1 MIKMTSEKERG
12 IPMQAAILT
21 EPGKIEIREAPTPSP
36 RQGEVLVR
44 IIEAGICGT
53 DYACYMGN
61 LTTIYPIIPGHE
73 AVGEIAALGEGVSG
87 VRVGEKVVIQP
98 NFPCTTCPVCRGG
111 HENVCPNK
119 VRLGLD
125 VDGVFA
131 QYVCVPRPYVW
142 PLPDGLPVSVAALAE
157 PLSVALHAFRKS
169 PPAPDE
175 RVLVYGA
182 GIIGL
187 LLVRLAV
194 LSKARVAAV
203 DIAEQRLAIAKELG
217 ADTIYPSFPELEKDA
232 GSFSTLYDT
241 SGVADAFSNIVKIA
255 APGGNI
261 VLTGL
266 PHKEFPLL
274 TSTIVRKELTIRG
287 SMIYTDEFPA
297 ALDLL
302 KQGKMK
308 IERLMTETY
317 PLEMLS
323 QALEGFRSPDRVKT
337 LIRIP

>member
-1 MIKMTSEKERG
+1 
-12 IPMQAAILT
+12 
-21 EPGKIEIREAPTPSP
+21 
-36 RQGEVLVR
+36 
-44 IIEAGICGT
+44 
-53 DYACYMGN
+53 MGN
-61 LTTIYPIIPGHE
+61 LTTSCPIIPGHE
-73 AVGEIAALGEGVSG
+73 AVGEIAGLGEGVSG

-131 QYVCVPRPYVW
+131 QYVSVPHPYVW
-142 PLPDGLPVSVAALAE
+142 PLPDGLCVSVATLAE

-182 GIIGL
+182 GVIGL
-187 LLVRLAV
+187 LLIRLAV

-241 SGVADAFSNIVKIA
+241 SGVADAFSNIVAIA

-266 PHKEFPLL
+266 PHQEFPLL

-302 KQGKMK
+302 KQGNMK
-308 IERLMTETY
+308 IERLMTETV

-323 QALEGFRSPDRVKT
+323 RALEGFRSPDRVKT

>member
-1 MIKMTSEKERG
+1 
-12 IPMQAAILT
+12 MQAAVLV
-21 EPGKIEIREAPTPSP
+21 EPRKIEIREVPTPSP
-36 RQGEVLVR
+36 RKGEVLVR

-53 DYACYMGN
+53 DYVCYMGD
-61 LTTIYPIIPGHE
+61 LSTVYPIIPGHE
-73 AVGEIAALGEGVSG
+73 AVGEVVVLGEGVEEIRPG
-87 VRVGEKVVIQP
+87 ERVTIQP

-131 QYVCVPRPYVW
+131 QYVRVPRPYVW
-142 PLPDGLPVSVAALAE
+142 PLPDGLSVSEAALAE
-157 PLSVALHAFRKS
+157 PLSVALHAFRKNT
-169 PPAPDE
+169 PAPDE

-182 GIIGL
+182 GVIGL
-187 LLVRLAV
+187 LLIRLAV

-203 DIAEQRLAIAKELG
+203 DIAEQRLAIAKDLG
-217 ADTIYPSFPELEKDA
+217 AETIYPSFPELEKDA

-241 SGVADAFSNIVKIA
+241 SGVTDAFSNIVKIA
-255 APGGNI
+255 APGGSI

-302 KQGKMK
+302 KQGHMK
-308 IERLMTETY
+308 IERLMTETV
-317 PLEMLS
+317 PMNMLS

>member
-1 MIKMTSEKERG
+1 
-12 IPMQAAILT
+12 MQAAVLT
-21 EPGKIEIREAPTPSP
+21 EPGKIEIRKAPTPSP
-36 RQGEVLVR
+36 RKGEVLLR
-44 IIEAGICGT
+44 ILEAGICGT

-61 LTTIYPIIPGHE
+61 LTTSYPIIPGHE

-182 GIIGL
+182 GVIGL
-187 LLVRLAV
+187 LLIRLAV
-194 LSKARVAAV
+194 LSTARVAAV

-217 ADTIYPSFPELEKDA
+217 ADTIYHSFPELEKDA

-241 SGVADAFSNIVKIA
+241 SGVADAFSNIVSIA

-302 KQGKMK
+302 KQGNMK
-308 IERLMTETY
+308 IERLMTETV

-323 QALEGFRSPDRVKT
+323 RALEGFRSPNRVKT

>member
-1 MIKMTSEKERG
+1 MIHWKRKEVAC
-12 IPMQAAILT
+12 MQAAILT

-36 RQGEVLVR
+36 RKGEVLLR
-44 IIEAGICGT
+44 ILEAGICGT

-61 LTTIYPIIPGHE
+61 LTTSYPIIPGHE

-182 GIIGL
+182 GVIGL

-194 LSKARVAAV
+194 LSEARVAAV

-232 GSFSTLYDT
+232 GILLHTLRYQRRRRCLFQYRKNSRTGGKHRVDR
-241 SGVADAFSNIVKIA
+241 SSSQGVS
-255 APGGNI
+255 
-261 VLTGL
+261 
-266 PHKEFPLL
+266 
-274 TSTIVRKELTIRG
+274 RC
-287 SMIYTDEFPA
+287 
-297 ALDLL
+297 
-302 KQGKMK
+302 
-308 IERLMTETY
+308 
-317 PLEMLS
+317 
-323 QALEGFRSPDRVKT
+323 
-337 LIRIP
+337 

>member
-1 MIKMTSEKERG
+1 
-12 IPMQAAILT
+12 MQAAILI

-36 RQGEVLVR
+36 RKGEVLVR

-53 DYACYMGN
+53 DYACYMGD
-61 LTTIYPIIPGHE
+61 LSTTYPIIPGHE
-73 AVGEIAALGEGVSG
+73 AVGEIAALGEGVEG
-87 VRVGEKVVIQP
+87 VRVGERVAIQP

-111 HENVCPNK
+111 RENVCPNK

-142 PLPDGLPVSVAALAE
+142 PLPDGLPVSEAALAE

-169 PPAPDE
+169 PPTPGE

-182 GIIGL
+182 GVIGL
-187 LLVRLAV
+187 LIVRLAV
-194 LSKARVAAV
+194 FAKTRIAAV
-203 DIAEQRLAIAKELG
+203 DIAEERLAVAKELG
-217 ADTIYPSFPELEKDA
+217 ADTIYKSFAEIERDA
-232 GSFSTLYDT
+232 GTFSVMYDT

-255 APGGNI
+255 SPGGQI
-261 VLTGL
+261 VLIGL
-266 PHKEFPLL
+266 PHREFPLL

-302 KQGKMK
+302 KRGEMK
-308 IERLMTETY
+308 IERLITETY
-317 PLEMLS
+317 PLGMLS
-323 QALEGFRSPDRVKT
+323 RALEGFRSPDRVKT

>member
-1 MIKMTSEKERG
+1 MR
-12 IPMQAAILT
+12 AAILT
-21 EPGKIEIREAPTPSP
+21 GPGKIEIREAPIPSP
-36 RQGEVLVR
+36 LKDEVLVR
-44 IIEAGICGT
+44 ILEAGVCGT

-61 LTTIYPIIPGHE
+61 LATDYPIIPGHE
-73 AVGEIAALGEGVSG
+73 AVGEIEALGSEVKGLHL
-87 VRVGEKVVIQP
+87 GEKVAIQP
-98 NFPCTTCPVCRGG
+98 NFPCTVCPVCRGG
-111 HENVCPNK
+111 HENVCPRK

-131 QYVCVPRPYVW
+131 QYVCAPNPYVW
-142 PLPDGLPVSVAALAE
+142 PLPDGLPVPMATLAE
-157 PLSVALHAFRKS
+157 PLSVALHALRRN
-169 PPAPDE
+169 PPASNE

-187 LLVRLAV
+187 LLIRLAV
-194 LSKARVAAV
+194 LSEASVAAI
-203 DIAEQRLAIAKELG
+203 DIAEQRLAIAKALG
-217 ADTIYPSFPELEKDA
+217 ADTIYSSCTELEKDA
-232 GSFSTLYDT
+232 GSFSALYDT
-241 SGVADAFSNIVKIA
+241 SGVAEAFSHLVQIA

-287 SMIYTDEFPA
+287 SMIYRDEFPA

-308 IERLMTETY
+308 VEQLITETV
-317 PLEMLS
+317 PLDRIS
-323 QALEGFRSPDRVKT
+323 KALEDFRSPDRVKT

>member
-1 MIKMTSEKERG
+1 
-12 IPMQAAILT
+12 MQAAILI

-36 RQGEVLVR
+36 RKGEVLVR
-44 IIEAGICGT
+44 IVEAGICGT
-53 DYACYMGN
+53 DYACYMGY

-73 AVGEIAALGEGVSG
+73 AVGEIAALGEGVEG
-87 VRVGEKVVIQP
+87 VRMGERVTIQP

-111 HENVCPNK
+111 RENVCPNK

-142 PLPDGLPVSVAALAE
+142 PLPDGLPVSEAALAE
-157 PLSVALHAFRKS
+157 PLCAALHAFRKS
-169 PPAPDE
+169 PPSPDE

-194 LSKARVAAV
+194 LSKARVSAV

-217 ADTIYPSFPELEKDA
+217 ADTIYPSFSALEKDA
-232 GSFSTLYDT
+232 GSFSILYDT

-255 APGGNI
+255 APGGSI

-274 TSTIVRKELTIRG
+274 SSTIVRKELTIRG
-287 SMIYTDEFPA
+287 SMIYQYEFPA

-302 KQGKMK
+302 KRGEMK
-308 IERLMTETY
+308 TERLITETY
-317 PLEMLS
+317 PLEMLCR
-323 QALEGFRSPDRVKT
+323 ALEGFGSPDRVKT